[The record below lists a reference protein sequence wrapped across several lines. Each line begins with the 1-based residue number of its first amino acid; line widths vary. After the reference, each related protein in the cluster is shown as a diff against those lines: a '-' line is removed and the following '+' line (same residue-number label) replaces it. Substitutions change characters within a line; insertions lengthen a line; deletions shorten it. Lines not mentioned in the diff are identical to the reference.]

1 VGVLTRCKFPIIA
14 AIYYTIVVIVLF
26 VDMAQLF
33 IRIATD
39 ITVVEFYVRLR
50 IHLQSFQDTVDV
62 GKNYD

>member
-1 VGVLTRCKFPIIA
+1 
-14 AIYYTIVVIVLF
+14 
-26 VDMAQLF
+26 MAQLF